1 MNTVCLISVLGF
13 APALFWLAYFYHKD
27 RLEPEP
33 RRLVLR
39 THLWGI
45 FCALPAALVEYL
57 LPFNQW
63 TMSVVGAP
71 VVEESAK
78 FLAVYLTIFRNPE
91 FDEPMDGIV
100 YGVAAALGFAALEN
114 VGYLFNAHATYG
126 SAGLGGV
133 FLVRGLLTV
142 PAHALFAA
150 MWGFSLGMAY
160 MKQPAAVWPHV
171 LPGILLGMGFH
182 SLFNLLLFYHLVAG
196 LGVLLLSLVMW
207 RAASRRIFQALARSP
222 HRKKPE
228 VE

>member
-1 MNTVCLISVLGF
+1 MRTLLLIAVLGF
-13 APALFWLAYFYHKD
+13 APALFWLAYFYRKD

-45 FCALPAALVEYL
+45 FCAFPAAALEYL

-114 VGYLFNAHATYG
+114 VGYLYNAHTQYG
-126 SAGLGGV
+126 SAALGGV

-142 PAHALFAA
+142 PAHA
-150 MWGFSLGMAY
+150 
-160 MKQPAAVWPHV
+160 
-171 LPGILLGMGFH
+171 
-182 SLFNLLLFYHLVAG
+182 
-196 LGVLLLSLVMW
+196 
-207 RAASRRIFQALARSP
+207 
-222 HRKKPE
+222 
-228 VE
+228 